1 MIAISEGH
9 NEARLAASLARINGG
24 SLALY
29 STTRP
34 VMGAA
39 PGAAPLVVIQLD
51 DPAGTIA
58 DNELTL
64 TPSDEALVAVSG
76 TAVWGRFFS
85 ATSVAEID
93 ADVGV
98 EITLPSAELYAGG
111 YTRLSSG
118 TFG

>member
-1 MIAISEGH
+1 MIAISTAH
-9 NEARLAASLARINGG
+9 NEARLAATLARLNGG
-24 SLALY
+24 TLALY
-29 STTRP
+29 ATTRP
-34 VMGAA
+34 AMGAA
-39 PGAAPLVVIQLD
+39 PGADPLVVIPLD

-64 TPSDEALVAVSG
+64 APSNEVLVAISG

-85 ATSVAEID
+85 ATYTAEID

-118 TFG
+118 VFG